1 MCGSA
6 SICVSWAYSLVH
18 FLLFSSVGFVVL
30 QFVFVLFHFFYSLD
44 IYLVSN
50 EKYKGVDIDGR
61 GDQKDLRGTGGGE
74 TINKI
79 YCMKKI

>member
-18 FLLFSSVGFVVL
+18 FLLLVLLYSS
-30 QFVFVLFHFFYSLD
+30 LFLSYFIFYSLD
-44 IYLVSN
+44 IYLFSN

-61 GDQKDLRGTGGGE
+61 EDQKDLRGTGGGE